1 MQVYLN
7 GKIVPSKEA
16 LVSVFDHGFLY
27 GDGIYETMRVYDRVI
42 FMLDEHLQRL
52 YRSASLIGLTIPLDA
67 DGLKI
72 AIYETLIANALR
84 NAYVRLTI
92 SRGQGELGLDPDLC
106 LQPTVAIIAQE
117 LREYPKAYYDKGISL
132 IIPNTR
138 RNLKE
143 AINPRIKSL
152 NFLNNILAKIE
163 AKKQGAYEAV
173 MLNARGRLT
182 EGTICNLF
190 FYRDGVV
197 CTPSVACGIL
207 DGITRGIVIEL
218 AGREGLNVSEG
229 AFTRGDLYSA
239 EEVFVTNTTME
250 VMPVSKVDS
259 QKYPVGK
266 ISRLLRTFYRQE
278 VNAYVSNVK
287 AEGPSLWGQSG

>member
-1 MQVYLN
+1 MHVYLN

-27 GDGIYETMRVYDRVI
+27 GDGIYETMRGYDRVI

-52 YRSASLIGLTIPLDA
+52 RRSASLIGMTIPLDA

-92 SRGQGELGLDPDLC
+92 SRGQGALGLDPDLC
-106 LQPTVAIIAQE
+106 PQPTVAIIAQE
-117 LREYPKAYYDKGISL
+117 LREYPKVYYEKGISL
-132 IIPNTR
+132 IIPTTR

-143 AINPRIKSL
+143 AVNPRIKSL

-173 MLNARGRLT
+173 MLNARGKLT

-190 FYRDGVV
+190 FYKDGIV

-218 AGREGLNVSEG
+218 AKREGLSVKEG
-229 AFTRGDLYSA
+229 AFTKADLYSS

-259 QKYPVGK
+259 QKYSVGK

-287 AEGPSLWGQSG
+287 AEGPSLWGQSD